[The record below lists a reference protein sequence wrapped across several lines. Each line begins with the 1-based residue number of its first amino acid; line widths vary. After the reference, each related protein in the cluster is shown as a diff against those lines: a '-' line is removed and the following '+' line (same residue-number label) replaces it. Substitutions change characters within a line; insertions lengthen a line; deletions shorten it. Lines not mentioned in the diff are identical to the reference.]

1 MKRATRIKTIPTTL
15 LENPELSLSAKGLF
29 ALLNIKDTTYKPDPK
44 DIMTV
49 TNSTEEEVIEYI
61 GELMK
66 FEHIQFLE
74 DGTYVLIDNNLRR
87 EKIVDMQN
95 VKRIIAYWNTKKI
108 IQVRKETPDLIH
120 KLEKALKIYS
130 YEEVIQG
137 IDNYEEILHST
148 LTWWEYEWTL
158 GEFISRAGGLQVF
171 LEKDISHYLDKK
183 NPQAQRMMKEE
194 EAKRIEKANKEVITP
209 DIQKSRKESQET
221 KQKLMEAW
229 TKIPIDHREIIDFNV
244 NVKMKRYENLKVNIP
259 SLYEDSRKQTKL
271 REIAEYMKNP
281 WVYQKME
288 VPKDTTTP

>member
-1 MKRATRIKTIPTTL
+1 
-15 LENPELSLSAKGLF
+15 
-29 ALLNIKDTTYKPDPK
+29 
-44 DIMTV
+44 
-49 TNSTEEEVIEYI
+49 
-61 GELMK
+61 MK

-137 IDNYEEILHST
+137 IDNYEKILHST

-183 NPQAQRMMKEE
+183 NPQAQRVLKEE
-194 EAKRIEKANKEVITP
+194 ETKRIEKANKEVITP
-209 DIQKSRKESQET
+209 DVQKSRKESQET
-221 KQKLMEAW
+221 KQQLMEAW

-288 VPKDTTTP
+288 VPEDTTTP